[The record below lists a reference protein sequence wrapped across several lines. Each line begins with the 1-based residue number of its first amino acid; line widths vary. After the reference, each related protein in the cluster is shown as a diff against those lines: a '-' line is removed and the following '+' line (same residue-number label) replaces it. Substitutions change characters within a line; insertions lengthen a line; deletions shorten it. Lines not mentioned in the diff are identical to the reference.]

1 MGSGAEWTTEP
12 VPRTLLAP
20 QKTPPGARPT
30 PRPPRA
36 QRWGPPYLQAVGAW
50 LRRRRRL
57 VRLEEDLLAPPE
69 ELDNSDEDVVQHQD
83 HARSRPPARRPGR
96 CARSARPRQLR
107 RVRARVRPGPAPA
120 RPLPAPRPRGPA
132 YPPATASCTSLLV
145 RPADPQAPRAW
156 LSPPFSLRS
165 QDSSSLSA
173 IRIPHQVA
181 SSQLPLAPLA
191 PRPSCRYLASRSPS
205 LV

>member
-1 MGSGAEWTTEP
+1 MGCSPSTGVEFRARGGGPTLRRVLGQSGLRSWCP
-12 VPRTLLAP
+12 YAP
-20 QKTPPGARPT
+20 WKTRPSARPT

-36 QRWGPPYLQAVGAW
+36 QSWGPPYLQAVGAW

-132 YPPATASCTSLLV
+132 YPPSAASCASPLV
-145 RPADPQAPRAW
+145 RPADPP
-156 LSPPFSLRS
+156 
-165 QDSSSLSA
+165 
-173 IRIPHQVA
+173 
-181 SSQLPLAPLA
+181 
-191 PRPSCRYLASRSPS
+191 RSPS
-205 LV
+205 PPGSHLPFLSVLKTLPACPLLGSPTR